1 MRTPDRQGRQSRQSQ
16 QSQLSGG
23 RYPALPLPLPQ
34 AWRALVALC
43 IGFFMI
49 LLDQT
54 IVAVATPAF
63 QADLHADYGQVLWV
77 TSAYL
82 LAFAV
87 PLMVTGR
94 LGDRFGPKNLYIAGM
109 TIFTFSSLA
118 CGLAGSIETL
128 IAARAVQG
136 IGGSLLTPQTMSVIN
151 RIFPRDKRGAALG
164 IWGATAGI
172 STLAGPLLGG
182 LITQYATWQWVFFIN
197 VPIGVLSVVMVAR
210 WVPRFQ
216 PTDERINAPSIL
228 LSMVAMTMVI
238 YGIQEGDPAGWAP
251 WIWVLLLGGVALL
264 VAFVWLQSRLPAG
277 SALVPI
283 SLFTRR
289 HFAFGNASI
298 FTMGFTVAGMMVPV
312 MMFLQEVH
320 RFSPMKASFVVTP
333 MAIIAGIMAPFVGQL
348 VDRYEPRRFAVLGFC
363 LMAVGVAAL
372 VFSMRPERPLWMMI
386 GAFVIL
392 GFGNSFVWA
401 PNSTTTL
408 RDLPPQFAGAGSG
421 MYNATR
427 QLGAVTGAA
436 VIAAVVQA
444 RVSAVGPQAFGDSLL
459 PAVIMLILGAVA
471 SGMARPEGSRGDE

>member
-1 MRTPDRQGRQSRQSQ
+1 VNAQQLPPTHRTRSAEET
-16 QSQLSGG
+16 
-23 RYPALPLPLPQ
+23 YPALPLPLSQ

-63 QADLHADYGQVLWV
+63 QVDLHADYGQVLWV

-82 LAFAV
+82 LTFAV

-109 TIFTFSSLA
+109 TIFTLSSLA
-118 CGLAGSIETL
+118 CGLAGSIEML

-182 LITQYATWQWVFFIN
+182 LITEYATWHWVFFIN

-210 WVPRFQ
+210 WVPRFR
-216 PTDERINAPSIL
+216 PTRDRINVPSIL

-251 WIWVLLLGGVALL
+251 WIWALLVGGVAMMI
-264 VAFVWLQSRLPAG
+264 AFVWLQSCLSAG

-283 SLFTRR
+283 ALFARR

-298 FTMGFTVAGMMVPV
+298 FTMGFTIAGMMVPV
-312 MMFLQEVH
+312 MLFLQEVH
-320 RFSPMKASFVVTP
+320 RFGPMKASFVVTP
-333 MAIIAGIMAPFVGQL
+333 MAIIAGVMAPFVGRL
-348 VDRYEPRRFAVLGFC
+348 VDRYDPRRFAVLGFC
-363 LMAVGVAAL
+363 LMAIGVAAL
-372 VFSMRPERPLWMMI
+372 ALSMRPERPLWMII
-386 GAFVIL
+386 GSFVIL
-392 GFGNSFVWA
+392 GFGNAFVWA
-401 PNSTTTL
+401 PNSTATL

-444 RVSAVGPQAFGDSLL
+444 RVSVVGPQAFGESLL
-459 PAVIMLILGAVA
+459 PAVVMLILGALASSVA
-471 SGMARPEGSRGDE
+471 RQEASHSDE